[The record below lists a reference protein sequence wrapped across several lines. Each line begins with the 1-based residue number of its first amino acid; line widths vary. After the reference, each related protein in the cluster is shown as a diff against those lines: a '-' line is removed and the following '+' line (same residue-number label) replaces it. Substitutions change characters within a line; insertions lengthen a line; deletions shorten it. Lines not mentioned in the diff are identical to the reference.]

1 MLTRDLEQALHEFA
15 IDTPPAPRTVLLV
28 DDEREN
34 LEVLGALLEDEHDIL
49 TAADGAAAL
58 RLLAA
63 GSGVDLVIADQRMPG
78 MTGVEL
84 LTRIAAEHPDTVRM
98 VLTAYDDVGP
108 MMEAIN
114 RGSVFRFLLKPCAP
128 TELRLAVRE
137 GLEAKASA
145 ALLRHLIG
153 ALGARQDELARV
165 VRHLRRTQDQLI
177 ATERLT
183 TMGRAASGVVH
194 NVRNLGMI
202 VSCLVT
208 EIQASTP
215 GAGVVAAG
223 RSALEGLDSLV
234 ALLESVR
241 EFARSNEAE
250 LELARTEL
258 EPFLQQ
264 TVGVALLEHGGR
276 SCSVEVEVSP
286 DVASVSIDRARVR
299 HAVAAVLSNA
309 LYASPQGGVITIRAS
324 AHRPEPVEPG
334 ARQRWFRVDVED
346 HGCGMDAL
354 TLAKA
359 GEPLYSGFDP
369 PRLGL
374 GLTVA
379 RLTAAIHG
387 GELVLESAPGEGTR
401 ARLIFPD
408 GPGTSL
414 PPRSRASVP
423 VAAKPEDGAP
433 ILGFVASQ
441 RAPLRVQIAAHA
453 AAELEPALA
462 VDAELAATLH
472 RLDPATPPAPGP
484 AVLVLSAQDLR
495 GPQAEALR
503 EVARGAA
510 PGRPIIVGGADDRRV
525 LLEAINEWRA
535 HSLVPRGAP
544 RAAITE
550 AIRRAHEQLKVDIAV
565 ELCARQVLDECRRLA
580 TTIAELEATQE
591 RLLHAERLATVGR
604 VVGALI
610 ARMGAQS
617 RQLEGFREAL
627 RSEPPG
633 GTPSRVR
640 RRADL
645 GAYLGEVHE
654 GFNSLLADMLALAE
668 DRPPSPRLASED
680 LDVLVSRTVRVFQYD
695 PLGRERNVRV
705 SPASGAQVRV
715 DGSRVRHALLNLLR
729 NAAQATQQ
737 HGSIQVRTWRD
748 GDTAVVEVVDDGE
761 GMSDKT
767 LSQLFTP
774 FFTTKG
780 TAGMGLG
787 LRLARAAV
795 EGHGGSLECTSVVGR
810 GTTFRIRL
818 PVVD

>member
-1 MLTRDLEQALHEFA
+1 MLTRNLEQALHEFA

-462 VDAELAATLH
+462 TDAELAATLH
-472 RLDPATPPAPGP
+472 RLDPANPPAPGP

-565 ELCARQVLDECRRLA
+565 ELCARQVLDECAGAWRRSSPSWSD
-580 TTIAELEATQE
+580 
-591 RLLHAERLATVGR
+591 AERLRMPSGSPPSGGSSGPDRAWKRVAALGGSARPPLRAPGR
-604 VVGALI
+604 H
-610 ARMGAQS
+610 AQ
-617 RQLEGFREAL
+617 
-627 RSEPPG
+627 
-633 GTPSRVR
+633 VR

-645 GAYLGEVHE
+645 ALPRRGARGVQLPARRHAGARRGSPAEPAPGLG
-654 GFNSLLADMLALAE
+654 GSRRARLADGAGVPVRPARPGAE
-668 DRPPSPRLASED
+668 RPRLPRLRGPGAG
-680 LDVLVSRTVRVFQYD
+680 
-695 PLGRERNVRV
+695 GREPRAPRAPQ
-705 SPASGAQVRV
+705 PA
-715 DGSRVRHALLNLLR
+715 
-729 NAAQATQQ
+729 
-737 HGSIQVRTWRD
+737 
-748 GDTAVVEVVDDGE
+748 
-761 GMSDKT
+761 
-767 LSQLFTP
+767 P
-774 FFTTKG
+774 
-780 TAGMGLG
+780 
-787 LRLARAAV
+787 
-795 EGHGGSLECTSVVGR
+795 
-810 GTTFRIRL
+810 
-818 PVVD
+818 